1 MLNFLDFQ
9 FEEINTLGK
18 NQTIIEWKNIHLE
31 NSKLSNDTNNYD
43 IGPYEIFQDSNGS
56 NKFGIKIPFKRN
68 RKGIDSILITYHLMC
83 GILVLVASINFLVDP
98 KVVPGRSG
106 LLVTLFLVLGNFFS
120 NAQVL
125 NSTFLFFTQKT
136 KKVHP
141 PNVQNNAELKSL

>member
-1 MLNFLDFQ
+1 MNILNFQ

-31 NSKLSNDTNNYD
+31 NSKLSNDTNNYNID
-43 IGPYEIFQDSNGS
+43 PYEIFQDSNGS
-56 NKFGIKIPFKRN
+56 NKFGIKISFQRN
-68 RKGIDSILITYHLMC
+68 PKGITNILTSYHLMC
-83 GILVLVASINFLVDP
+83 GLLVLVASINFLVDP

-120 NAQVL
+120 NAQVCNL
-125 NSTFLFFTQKT
+125 TFFCTKKT

-141 PNVQNNAELKSL
+141 PNV

>member
-56 NKFGIKIPFKRN
+56 NKFGIKISFQRN
-68 RKGIDSILITYHLMC
+68 PKGITSILTSYHLMC
-83 GILVLVASINFLVDP
+83 GLLVLVASINFLVDP

-120 NAQVL
+120 NAQVCNL
-125 NSTFLFFTQKT
+125 TFFCTKKT

-141 PNVQNNAELKSL
+141 PNV